1 MEKGY
6 KMSEFWEAGYWYV
19 PYIPLS
25 ITYFDLKNI
34 KIKKN
39 EKHK

>member
-1 MEKGY
+1 MKKGKIKNNEK
-6 KMSEFWEAGYWYV
+6 KFEIKIE
-19 PYIPLS
+19 IR
-25 ITYFDLKNI
+25 I